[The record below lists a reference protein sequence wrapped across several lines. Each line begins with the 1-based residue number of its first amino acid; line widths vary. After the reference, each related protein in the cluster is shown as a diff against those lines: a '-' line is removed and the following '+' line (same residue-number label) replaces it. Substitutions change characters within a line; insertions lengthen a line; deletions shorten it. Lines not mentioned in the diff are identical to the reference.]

1 MIVEKER
8 DIQNFKP
15 KESWKMIANLEHN
28 KFVFKSILEKIG

>member
-15 KESWKMIANLEHN
+15 KESWKIIANMDYN
-28 KFVFKSILEKIG
+28 KFVFKSVLEKV